1 MIKSP
6 RNDIY
11 IKMKNKKPTYDP
23 YISLD
28 MPFEEAMKRLSKVEK
43 EKVDT
48 NIKRHNSKKK

>member
-1 MIKSP
+1 
-6 RNDIY
+6 
-11 IKMKNKKPTYDP
+11 MKDKKPTYSP

-48 NIKRHNSKKK
+48 NIKRRNSKKK